1 MMGNTVAWRKR
12 LLGAIASGLLVAC
25 GLTATGSLAA
35 DAAPAAIVQKVQDH
49 EALWAKLTAD
59 PGTRAPVIVR
69 FEMPELPDA
78 ASFTS
83 PAAADEAH
91 IKAIHAVQDKILGT
105 VLPAETLSST
115 QATEALNLKR
125 MDFSPMFGILAD
137 ADDLARFAADPNVSM
152 IQVDGVDAPHLVESL
167 PLIEM
172 PAMYAAG
179 ASGDGF
185 HVAIID
191 TGALSG
197 HTFLHGKVDS
207 EACYNTSIPEDGSVN
222 ACPGGQDTTEPGS
235 GDDCTISIL
244 YGCGHGTHVAG
255 IAAGFNA
262 AFQPQPPTNGVARD
276 ARIIS
281 INVFSEFPGER
292 CDNLP
297 PGFLSCILSY
307 TSDQIKGLERVYALR
322 NTYDIAAVNMSL
334 GGGLYDSYCDSDSRK
349 PIIDQLK
356 AANIATVVSA
366 GNEAY
371 DSSVG
376 APACISSVIT
386 VASSTKSDA
395 RSWFSNWGPLIDLV
409 APGTS
414 IYSSYVDR
422 NHYGRFAYLSGT
434 SMAAPHVTGAWATL
448 RSAFPNA
455 TVDQILAALQSTGT
469 NITNGKLAKKRI
481 NVNRARLAL
490 ASNPDPDPD
499 PDPTGPANNHFANRI
514 AVAVPVIGSTRTTG
528 SNVGATAETGEP
540 FHARSSSARTS
551 VWWSYTPYSSGPI
564 TITTAGSSFDTVL
577 AIYTG
582 SSVDALSSVTSNDD
596 AGGGTLRSEV
606 TFIGTA
612 GTQYQIAVA
621 GYDNATGDIRLNI
634 TGGSG
639 AGPAP
644 ANDDLANRIMIPPH
658 GAIFGPRSVTANN
671 TYATAEP
678 GEPLHVNRPV
688 ATNSVWWRY
697 TPATSGRITIDT
709 NGSNFNT
716 VLAVYTG
723 GSVRSL
729 SLVAWNDDDPA
740 LGRRSKVVFNGV
752 AGTQYQIAV
761 AGGYGNNS
769 GHIRMT
775 VRGGG
780 RYVVSSAGD
789 QVAGLSSSGPASP
802 ALESSAF
809 TAVAS
814 ASDTPAPSPARL
826 AAAPVAL
833 QQGASATKSGDTGD
847 VTVAAGSQQV
857 SQPATALAGSDRVEL
872 VSAVVT
878 PSNDGILR
886 VPAGGGSF
894 TTLAVNN
901 AGADATLTAELSLS
915 PVAGAAS
922 ALPAG
927 MSICRTDPAT
937 STCIGTRASSV
948 TFEAASNTPVT
959 FAAFVDHQNSEIA
972 YDPAT
977 RLYVHFRQGSAVVG
991 TASVSVCTIGTDGC
1005 EAGSRQTASL
1015 TEIAQ

>member
-1 MMGNTVAWRKR
+1 MKGNTVAWRRR
-12 LLGAIASGLLVAC
+12 LLGAIASGLLLAC
-25 GLTATGSLAA
+25 GVTATGSLAA
-35 DAAPAAIVQKVQDH
+35 DAAPAAVLQKVQEH
-49 EALWAKLTAD
+49 EALWARLTAD
-59 PGTRAPVIVR
+59 REARAPVIVR
-69 FEMPELPDA
+69 FAMPALPDA
-78 ASFTS
+78 TSFAS
-83 PAAADEAH
+83 PAAADEAQT
-91 IKAIHAVQDKILGT
+91 KAIHAVQDKILGA
-105 VLPAETLSST
+105 VLPSDTLSSA
-115 QATEALNLKR
+115 QATDALNLKR
-125 MDFSPMFGILAD
+125 MDFSPMFGILAN
-137 ADDLARFAADPNVSM
+137 AEDLARFAADPNVIM
-152 IQVDGVDAPHLVESL
+152 IQADGVDAPHLVESL

-191 TGALSG
+191 TGGLSA
-197 HTFLHGKVDS
+197 HTFLSSRIVS
-207 EACYNTSIPEDGSVN
+207 EACYNSSVPEDGSVN

-235 GDDCTISIL
+235 GDDCTVSIL
-244 YGCGHGTHVAG
+244 YGCGHGTHVSG

-297 PGFLSCILSY
+297 SGFLSCILSY

-322 NTYDIAAVNMSL
+322 NTYNIAAVNMSL
-334 GGGLYDSYCDSDSRK
+334 GGGQHDSYCENDSRK

-371 DSSVG
+371 SSSVS
-376 APACISSVIT
+376 APACISSAIS

-414 IYSSYVDR
+414 IYSSYVDQNR
-422 NHYGRFAYLSGT
+422 HGHFAYLSGT

-455 TVDQILAALQSTGT
+455 TVNQILAALQSTGA
-469 NITNGKLAKKRI
+469 NITDGKLAKKRI
-481 NVNRARLAL
+481 NVNRARLVL
-490 ASNPDPDPD
+490 ASNPDPD
-499 PDPTGPANNHFANRI
+499 PDPTGPANDNFANRI
-514 AVAVPVIGSTRTTG
+514 AVAVSVAGSTRTVTG

-606 TFIGTA
+606 TFIGAA
-612 GTQYQIAVA
+612 GTEYQIAVA
-621 GYDNATGDIRLNI
+621 GYDNATGNIRLHVTGSAVARPPHDDFEVRRNVYPPSRVGSRRTVTSTNHYATAQRFEPYHAGWRNARNSVWYRFTPQSTGRVVIDTRGSDFDTILAVYVRGSLRHLTEIASNKDYRGFGRQSRVHFRAIAGRQYQIAIAGYGNRSGNIRLNI
-634 TGGSG
+634 VGGEPGRGTYAVG
-639 AGPAP
+639 ANAVEATPVEPIAS
-644 ANDDLANRIMIPPH
+644 AA
-658 GAIFGPRSVTANN
+658 SVT
-671 TYATAEP
+671 TY
-678 GEPLHVNRPV
+678 
-688 ATNSVWWRY
+688 
-697 TPATSGRITIDT
+697 
-709 NGSNFNT
+709 
-716 VLAVYTG
+716 
-723 GSVRSL
+723 
-729 SLVAWNDDDPA
+729 
-740 LGRRSKVVFNGV
+740 
-752 AGTQYQIAV
+752 
-761 AGGYGNNS
+761 
-769 GHIRMT
+769 
-775 VRGGG
+775 
-780 RYVVSSAGD
+780 
-789 QVAGLSSSGPASP
+789 
-802 ALESSAF
+802 
-809 TAVAS
+809 
-814 ASDTPAPSPARL
+814 ASDTPSPARL

-833 QQGASATKSGDTGD
+833 QQGTSAGASATKSGDTGD
-847 VTVAAGSQQV
+847 VAVATRSQQV
-857 SQPATALAGSDRVEL
+857 SQPAAALAGSNRVEL

-937 STCIGTRASSV
+937 STCIGARASSV
-948 TFEAASNTPVT
+948 TFEAASNPPVPS
-959 FAAFVDHQNSEIA
+959 AAYVDHQGGEIA